1 MPQMSARSDLGRN
14 VGGVKMNIIN
24 KIKEA
29 KTPIDLY
36 RLKDEIILALKDCKK
51 KKKDVIE

>member
-1 MPQMSARSDLGRN
+1 
-14 VGGVKMNIIN
+14 MNIIN